1 MANNLHVQ
9 HPFRYISLPS
19 LHEHHGKF
27 PLYGVL
33 FGGSKLTTR
42 NFALSFQTWMHSP
55 SIQLQ
60 EISKSWNKRENVW
73 ENANTF

>member
-9 HPFRYISLPS
+9 HPFLIHFFALHARTPREIS
-19 LHEHHGKF
+19 
-27 PLYGVL
+27 LYGVL
-33 FGGSKLTTR
+33 FGGSKLTTT
-42 NFALSFQTWMHSP
+42 NFALSFQTWMQSP

-60 EISKSWNKRENVW
+60 GISKNWNKRENVW